1 MLHVVE
7 AQDDAKHCVM
17 VPGQSLKC
25 VTHKSVLVR
34 GLHGLLGQL
43 ALSHVVQAVNIA
55 VVSAI

>member
-25 VTHKSVLVR
+25 VIHKSVLVR
-34 GLHGLLGQL
+34 GLYGPLGQL
-43 ALSHVVQAVNIA
+43 ALSLVVQAVNIA
-55 VVSAI
+55 AVSAI